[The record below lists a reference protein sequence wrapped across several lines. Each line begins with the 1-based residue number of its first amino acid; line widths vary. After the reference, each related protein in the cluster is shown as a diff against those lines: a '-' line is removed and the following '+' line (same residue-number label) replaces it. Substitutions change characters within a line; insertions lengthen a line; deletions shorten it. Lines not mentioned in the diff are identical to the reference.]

1 MSDESFE
8 KLLEHVKAIR
18 ASVEPKPTPPAAPA
32 PEGFIAEFQTFLSK
46 YGVIGL
52 AIAVIIGGAAGKL
65 VSSLVADILMPIVTF
80 FIPGGAWREST
91 LTIGPIVMMIGSF
104 IGNVVDFLIIAVVVF
119 IIMKQLEKA
128 PVK

>member
-18 ASVEPKPTPPAAPA
+18 ASVEPKPTPLAAPA
-32 PEGFIAEFQTFLSK
+32 PEGFISEFQAFLSK

-80 FIPGGAWREST
+80 FIPGGAWRETT
-91 LTIGPIVMMIGSF
+91 LTVGPIVMMVGSF

-119 IIMKQLEKA
+119 IIMKQLEKS